1 MNFYELHW
9 REPLWLAALLL
20 LLLLIFLQH
29 RSKHKQNF
37 RLSHFADR
45 HLLPYF
51 INPGKPFR
59 YGLIYS
65 AYSLLILALSGPFLV
80 SDQQQQNQHKALDI
94 VLIVDISP
102 SMNATDITPNR
113 LTRAKAEIKDLLQLR
128 ARDRVALITF
138 SANAYLTLP
147 LTHDKDVIQQFVQAL
162 SSDLVR
168 RKGSNLSRAI
178 ELAQETLSA
187 SKSNSR
193 AIILLSDGEHHTP
206 RIQQQAKMLQQQNI
220 PLFVMGI
227 GTTSGA
233 PVIDHT
239 GNTLTHQGLPVI
251 SKLNSTALQSLAQ
264 ITQGVYST
272 PTADNTG
279 WGKINIELEQLSTL
293 NSYETYTQA
302 TFKLPP
308 WLLMTALIL
317 ILLPALPRV
326 RFISWTLF
334 LILPVTTL
342 SPSATASA
350 WQEAQALAALKNN
363 DLNVAENHYR
373 NIGGFNGNLGR
384 GSVAYKKQLW
394 PQAAKNFNKAVQ
406 SAQTD
411 QERAKAHYNLGN
423 ALTQM
428 KKTKSAVMAY
438 KQALRFQPNYP
449 RATFNLNLVERIQHL
464 PATQDKKQTDTHM
477 QQQTPTRTEQNE
489 TGHRPSK
496 NEDNKTTAQIKQE
509 KQSLQTGEFQGA
521 YIPEKLEKL
530 LQKRYLR
537 RDQIDGLSK
546 AETKPW

>member
-1 MNFYELHW
+1 MNLYELHW

-20 LLLLIFLQH
+20 LLLLILLQH
-29 RSKHKQNF
+29 RSKHKQNS
-37 RLSHFADR
+37 RLSYFADR

-65 AYSLLILALSGPFLV
+65 AYSLLILALSGPFLI
-80 SDQQQQNQHKALDI
+80 SEEQHQNQHQAIDL
-94 VLIVDISP
+94 VLVVDISP

-147 LTHDKDVIQQFVQAL
+147 LTHDKNVIQQFVQAL

-178 ELAQETLSA
+178 ELAQATLST
-187 SKSNSR
+187 SKNNSR

-206 RIQQQAKMLQQQNI
+206 RIQQQAQKLQQQGI
-220 PLFVMGI
+220 PLFIMGM

-233 PVIDHT
+233 PVIDHA
-239 GNTLTHQGLPVI
+239 GNTLIHQGMPVI

-272 PTADNTG
+272 PTADNSD
-279 WGKINIELEQLSTL
+279 WGEINIELEQLSTL
-293 NSYETYTQA
+293 NPYETYTQA
-302 TFKLPP
+302 TIKLPP
-308 WLLMTALIL
+308 WLLMIALIL
-317 ILLPALPRV
+317 ILLPVLSRA

-334 LILPVTTL
+334 LIFPVTTL

-350 WQEAQALAALKNN
+350 WQETQALNALKND
-363 DLNVAENHYR
+363 DLSMAENYYR
-373 NIGGFNGNLGR
+373 NIEGFNGDLGR

-394 PQAAKNFNKAVQ
+394 PQATEEFKKAAQ
-406 SAQTD
+406 SAHTD
-411 QERAKAHYNLGN
+411 QERAKASYNLGN
-423 ALTQM
+423 VLTQM
-428 KKTKSAVMAY
+428 KQTKSAIAAY
-438 KQALRFQPNYP
+438 KKALHFQPNYP
-449 RATFNLNLVERIQHL
+449 RATFNLNLVEQIQL
-464 PATQDKKQTDTHM
+464 SSLTQDKKQTDTPM
-477 QQQTPTRTEQNE
+477 PQQTPTRTEQNE
-489 TGHRPSK
+489 TGHRLSNK
-496 NEDNKTTAQIKQE
+496 EDNKTTTQIKQQQ
-509 KQSLQTGEFQGA
+509 QSLQTGELQGV
-521 YIPEKLEKL
+521 YIPEQLEKL